1 MRRKSIVALMLFCIL
16 PFVSYAQGRKTV
28 EKKGIVEQTV
38 YEYFVADGLS
48 KPVVEEII
56 NYDEEGNISEHQVF
70 NKYGEYKSWE
80 KFRYDEDGNKVEEII
95 LDGSGKQEER
105 FEWIYKDGLVVEKKY
120 YDDRDRLAKRKEYKF
135 SYRDQ

>member
-1 MRRKSIVALMLFCIL
+1 MLFCIL

>member
-1 MRRKSIVALMLFCIL
+1 MLLCIL
-16 PFVSYAQGRKTV
+16 PFVSYAQGRKMI

-38 YEYFVADGLS
+38 YEYFVSDGLK

-56 NYDEEGNISEHQVF
+56 NYNEEGNIVEHQVF

-80 KFRYDEDGNKVEEII
+80 KFKYDEDGNKVEEII
-95 LDGSGKQEER
+95 LDDRGNQVER
-105 FEWIYKDGLVVEKKY
+105 FEWIYDDGLVVEKKY
-120 YDDRDRLAKRKEYKF
+120 YDDRDRLIKRKEYTF

>member
-1 MRRKSIVALMLFCIL
+1 MRRITIIAMLLLCTL
-16 PFVSYAQGRKTV
+16 QFVSYAQGRKTI
-28 EKKGIVEQTV
+28 EKKGIAEQTV
-38 YEYFVADGLS
+38 YEHFVAEGLS

-56 NYDEEGNISEHQVF
+56 SYDKEGNIAEHQVF
-70 NKYGEYKSWE
+70 NKYGEYKSWQ

-95 LDGSGKQEER
+95 LDGKGNQEER

-120 YDDRDRLAKRKEYKF
+120 YDDRDRLVKRKEYKF

>member
-1 MRRKSIVALMLFCIL
+1 MRRRTVAGVMLLCIL
-16 PFVSYAQGRKTV
+16 PFVSFAQGRKTV

-38 YEYFVADGLS
+38 YEYFVAEGLS

-56 NYDEEGNISEHQVF
+56 NYDEQGNVLEHQVF

-80 KFRYDEDGNKVEEII
+80 RFRYDEDGNKVEEII
-95 LDGSGKQEER
+95 LDGSGKQVER
-105 FEWIYKDGLVVEKKY
+105 FEWIYEDDLVVEKKY
-120 YDDRDRLAKRKEYKF
+120 YDDRDRLVKRKEYKF